1 MTLFQK
7 RFFLQ
12 GSANYSLH
20 FNYQSC
26 SGVKVAWVVD
36 MSHPY
41 SENDPSCHCCWG
53 ILWVYLFDLRQVV
66 MACHLQTVGS
76 RISTPQGGS
85 GNLRKKTTSLRMN
98 KLQGEDRDTPQ
109 KLTWRWNIHI
119 LAIGALHLQK
129 VNFCSSWKPCNH
141 VSSPESVHFPGKT
154 NVSFVQIFHVK
165 GAGDFLEGGKNLP
178 VGRQLN

>member
-1 MTLFQK
+1 MSCWHVSPILRK
-7 RFFLQ
+7 RPIMSLLL
-12 GSANYSLH
+12 GYSLGLS
-20 FNYQSC
+20 FWFKAGSN
-26 SGVKVAWVVD
+26 G
-36 MSHPY
+36 MSFANGGFP
-41 SENDPSCHCCWG
+41 NFDPSRWQRK
-53 ILWVYLFDLRQVV
+53 F
-66 MACHLQTVGS
+66 AK
-76 RISTPQGGS
+76 
-85 GNLRKKTTSLRMN
+85 KKTTSLRMN